1 MHVALIL
8 LIGAAVAAALA
19 LGAASPW
26 VALIMVAALGV
37 VLWMVPC
44 DVTQRDITQC
54 DVTLSPVSA
63 PATET
68 ARGAEVAPASLG
80 TIAGSS
86 WNTDLTDTVQQRH
99 VEITPTQW
107 EKGQRALAR
116 EISLE
121 NSADDVNTITYFEPP
136 ASEQADP

>member
-8 LIGAAVAAALA
+8 LIGAAVAAALG

-26 VALIMVAALGV
+26 VALMMLAALGV

-44 DVTQRDITQC
+44 DVTQCDI
-54 DVTLSPVSA
+54 TLSPVRA
-63 PATET
+63 PAVGT

-86 WNTDLTDTVQQRH
+86 WNTGFTDTVQQRH
-99 VEITPTQW
+99 VEITPAQW

-136 ASEQADP
+136 ASEQSDP